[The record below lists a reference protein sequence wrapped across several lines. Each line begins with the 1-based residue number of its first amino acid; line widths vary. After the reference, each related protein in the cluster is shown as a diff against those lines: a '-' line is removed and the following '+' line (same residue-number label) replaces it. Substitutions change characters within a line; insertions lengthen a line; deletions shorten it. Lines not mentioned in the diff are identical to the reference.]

1 MIPTPS
7 GRSRSGLRRYRL
19 ATVLEE
25 IMGTPDKAIPNSVLA
40 KAEGIA
46 VFPPTVKGGFIF
58 GAHRGQT
65 RGQILVTSVLE
76 GDGALWRLC
85 PGDPRLRRPPVKR
98 PPEIRP
104 KLPKNVGLIGYH
116 KTVIFCCPRT
126 VHTH

>member
-65 RGQILVTSVLE
+65 RGQILVTSVS
-76 GDGALWRLC
+76 G
-85 PGDPRLRRPPVKR
+85 GDPPALPGR
-98 PPEIRP
+98 PPEFDSSGSGMRNSP
-104 KLPKNVGLIGYH
+104 S
-116 KTVIFCCPRT
+116 
-126 VHTH
+126 

>member
-85 PGDPRLRRPPVKR
+85 PGDPRLRRPMFYPTELLAPAVCAEQSITGTGR
-98 PPEIRP
+98 GRQWW
-104 KLPKNVGLIGYH
+104 
-116 KTVIFCCPRT
+116 R
-126 VHTH
+126 

>member
-76 GDGALWRLC
+76 GDGALRRLSNRRAC
-85 PGDPRLRRPPVKR
+85 APWMGRFPPQFDRFRLAATPLR
-98 PPEIRP
+98 
-104 KLPKNVGLIGYH
+104 
-116 KTVIFCCPRT
+116 
-126 VHTH
+126 

>member
-85 PGDPRLRRPPVKR
+85 PGDPRLSHNGTTGSNSQRVGYVASWSTAQRRATCER
-98 PPEIRP
+98 SRS
-104 KLPKNVGLIGYH
+104 
-116 KTVIFCCPRT
+116 
-126 VHTH
+126 